1 MLQKLDVCVRR
12 MKLDPYFLSYT
23 HTKSRCIKA
32 LCVGLQTSQY
42 RHRQGFSE
50 QDPLAQEVIPRG
62 DEWNYMKLRSFC
74 TAKGTIAR
82 TGKQSS
88 STTHWAGD

>member
-1 MLQKLDVCVRR
+1 MYQS
-12 MKLDPYFLSYT
+12 P
-23 HTKSRCIKA
+23 
-32 LCVGLQTSQY
+32 SQY

-74 TAKGTIAR
+74 TAKGTIVR

-88 STTHWAGD
+88 PTTHWVGD